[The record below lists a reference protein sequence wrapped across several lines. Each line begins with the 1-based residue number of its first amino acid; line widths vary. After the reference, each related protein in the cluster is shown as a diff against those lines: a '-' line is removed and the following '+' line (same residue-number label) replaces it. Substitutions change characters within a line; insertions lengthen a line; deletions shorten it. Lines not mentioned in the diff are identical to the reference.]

1 MATKSAKNK
10 NDYQKMADL
19 LRAMAHPL
27 RLQMLLGLCQNE
39 CNVNK
44 VWQQLNISQ
53 PLASQHLNRMRRAG
67 LVTAERRGK
76 QICYRVTD
84 PRVRALVARFCD
96 LFTLDP
102 NQK

>member
-1 MATKSAKNK
+1 MATKSVKNK
-10 NDYQKMADL
+10 NDYQQIADL

-44 VWQQLNISQ
+44 VWQRLNISQ

-67 LVTAERRGK
+67 LVTTERRGK
-76 QICYRVTD
+76 EICYNVTD
-84 PRVRALVARFCD
+84 VRVRAILNRFCD
-96 LFTLDP
+96 LFSLDA